1 MLFSRRRCLRVENVQ
16 FLARFEAHR
25 FARGNIDFS
34 SGPGIAPDPGLS
46 RPHIENTEAAQLNA
60 VSVRQ
65 GFLEALKN
73 GVDCSLSFYAGQSR
87 AFDYVMD
94 DVLFNQCLHPETLK
108 NFVGYFGAGVMLERF
123 LRIVNERSVS

>member
-1 MLFSRRRCLRVENVQ
+1 MLFGRCWCLGVENVQ
-16 FLARFEAHR
+16 FLAWLEAYR
-25 FARGNIDFS
+25 FARGNVDFG
-34 SGPGIAPDPGLS
+34 SGPGIAADPGLS
-46 RPHIENTEAAQLNA
+46 RPYIEDTEAAQLNA

-73 GVDCSLSFYAGQSR
+73 GVDCSLGLHTRQPG

-108 NFVGYFGAGVMLERF
+108 NFIGYFNAGVMLERF
-123 LRIVNERSVS
+123 LRIVNARSVS